1 MKNTRLSAQKPY
13 VFDWFKFSRF
23 FPYGVW
29 LFFFRQ
35 RTSFLIPIKII
46 RLFGLKP
53 QAFLLNGTTLC
64 YKFQKQLTFCCI
76 EKRSLM
82 RDHLRSMTFLS
93 NGLFSLLGIKCIKCI
108 LKSIS
113 NCLSHWFKFKKFC
126 PINFSIFLQHSQWI
140 LWTAVECI
148 IIST

>member
-1 MKNTRLSAQKPY
+1 MKLTCLEIWYLFSINYWPLDYDCKSVIYQNLTRKK
-13 VFDWFKFSRF
+13 VIFDCEFWYFLKS
-23 FPYGVW
+23 
-29 LFFFRQ
+29 
-35 RTSFLIPIKII
+35 TSVKK
-46 RLFGLKP
+46 GCT
-53 QAFLLNGTTLC
+53 NTLC

-108 LKSIS
+108 LKSIY
-113 NCLSHWFKFKKFC
+113 NCLSHWFKFKKIC
-126 PINFSIFLQHSQWI
+126 PINFSIFLLHSQLI